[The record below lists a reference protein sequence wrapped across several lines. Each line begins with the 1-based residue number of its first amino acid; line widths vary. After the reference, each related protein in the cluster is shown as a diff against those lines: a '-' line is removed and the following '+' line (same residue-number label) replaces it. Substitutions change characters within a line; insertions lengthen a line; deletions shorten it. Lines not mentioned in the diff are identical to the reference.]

1 MAASYRMKIAAASTS
16 AARTTLFNRNTPM
29 MRCSSRSLL
38 LALAFTAIPAALSA
52 QAREARQAPVSA
64 RRPAPS
70 AAKSP
75 QAQAWLSELQMLNA
89 KLEALQARALQDPQL
104 MAAQQSLGATIKT
117 AMGRLDPTLEQSLAR
132 GKQLQE
138 QAVGARQKGDD
149 ATLQRLTG
157 EMQQIQQRFFSIQQ
171 RVIAQPAVAAQL
183 KVFQDRV
190 QKKMATLDATAP
202 TMIARFGELQ
212 ANLASAM
219 NTAN

>member
-1 MAASYRMKIAAASTS
+1 MKFAA
-16 AARTTLFNRNTPM
+16 AARTGPLCAPTLFNRNTPM
-29 MRCSSRSLL
+29 TRCSSRSLL
-38 LALAFTAIPAALSA
+38 LALAFTALPAALSA

-70 AAKSP
+70 ATKSP
-75 QAQAWLSELQMLNA
+75 QAQAMLSELQMLNA

-104 MAAQQSLGATIKT
+104 MAAQQSLGTTIKA
-117 AMGRLDPTLEQSLAR
+117 AMGRLDPTLEQSLVR

-138 QAVGARQKGDD
+138 QAVAAQRIGDD

-157 EMQQIQQRFFSIQQ
+157 EMQQIQQRFFAIQQ
-171 RVIAQPAVAAQL
+171 RVLTQPAVAAQL

-190 QKKMATLDATAP
+190 QKKMATLDTTAP

-212 ANLASAM
+212 SKLAAM